1 MWQACSHGG
10 WSGNPVNTEARTSIQ
25 SLLLLLVCNCWACQ
39 ISWMVHTFHTGFTKL
54 GASIEIWASGNIP
67 GSNFS
72 FCAKIT
78 WKNSLGALERKLNIV
93 TCTCIPRDLVIVGLS
108 KAPSDWEERI
118 LADCYPCLDSVPFNC
133 IAQDYILICKYFLQ
147 VPSWSMSYSGFIFY
161 FNMLF
166 PILSFKRL
174 NKEAS
179 LQLDHINQAMDI
191 LVVVDTRV
199 KSVTCTEL
207 TED

>member
-1 MWQACSHGG
+1 
-10 WSGNPVNTEARTSIQ
+10 
-25 SLLLLLVCNCWACQ
+25 
-39 ISWMVHTFHTGFTKL
+39 MVHTFHTGFTKW

-67 GSNFS
+67 ESNFS
-72 FCAKIT
+72 FCAKIA

-133 IAQDYILICKYFLQ
+133 IAQDYILISKYFLQ
-147 VPSWSMSYSGFIFY
+147 VPSWSMSIPDLFFTSICCFLYLVLKGWIRRHHYSCV
-161 FNMLF
+161 
-166 PILSFKRL
+166 R
-174 NKEAS
+174 
-179 LQLDHINQAMDI
+179 LDHINQAMDI

-199 KSVTCTEL
+199 KSVTCTKL